1 VYGLITQLV
10 DFLLQNKVINMKN
23 KKISF
28 YMIIIGF
35 LTLLTNTYFY
45 ITPVTPQ
52 TRFIQRFSESEARVI
67 FVIAGLLIVVGIVGI
82 IKYKR

>member
-1 VYGLITQLV
+1 MYGLITQLV